1 MHSTVNDVLCKWRT
15 FREFGTKCAKC
26 YRTIQSTD
34 WVRRARENVYHLAC
48 FACDS
53 CKRQLST
60 GEEFA
65 LHGDRVLCKS
75 HYMELLEGGSN
86 KGKTLFRLS
95 VPPNILLFFLP
106 VISMTD
112 ILTLCIKHVASF
124 IQSEWSRQE
133 VEGPAD
139 FCVNFSIDKTVF
151 KKCNF

>member
-1 MHSTVNDVLCKWRT
+1 MTGKWRT

-86 KGKTLFRLS
+86 KG
-95 VPPNILLFFLP
+95 N
-106 VISMTD
+106 
-112 ILTLCIKHVASF
+112 TLCRHTMQTKYFCEWFRWFWYILKQCINHVAS
-124 IQSEWSRQE
+124 
-133 VEGPAD
+133 
-139 FCVNFSIDKTVF
+139 VF
-151 KKCNF
+151 FKWMGLTRSGWASWLWR

>member
-95 VPPNILLFFLP
+95 VPPNILFF
-106 VISMTD
+106 IFASDFDDWYFD
-112 ILTLCIKHVASF
+112 IVYQTC
-124 IQSEWSRQE
+124 
-133 VEGPAD
+133 
-139 FCVNFSIDKTVF
+139 SIVYSKWMVKTRSGGTSWLLR
-151 KKCNF
+151 

>member
-1 MHSTVNDVLCKWRT
+1 MWVCDSINMSLTSTLIF

-75 HYMELLEGGSN
+75 HYMELLEGGSSKGRDSHVKPQPFWSDLQDVSLVCTN
-86 KGKTLFRLS
+86 KDTFCRFRVQS
-95 VPPNILLFFLP
+95 KIE
-106 VISMTD
+106 SEARAD
-112 ILTLCIKHVASF
+112 HVHG
-124 IQSEWSRQE
+124 
-133 VEGPAD
+133 GPAAGATG
-139 FCVNFSIDKTVF
+139 KLPARQ
-151 KKCNF
+151 

>member
-1 MHSTVNDVLCKWRT
+1 MHSTVNNVLCKWRT

-95 VPPNILLFFLP
+95 VPPNILLLFFCQWFRWFWYF
-106 VISMTD
+106 D
-112 ILTLCIKHVASF
+112 IVYQTCS

-139 FCVNFSIDKTVF
+139 FCVNFFIDKTVL